1 MEPALSVLILMLA
14 ASTLDVGDCSLYRTS
29 IRTRRD
35 VLANATSGRPTTFD
49 HVYTIKLPGC
59 RSCAADV
66 SRPRARV
73 FEARDEA
80 PGDKQFEHVLDPT
93 KPVVFTHRI
102 NIPPQ
107 ACGCGDVQ
115 ALHRRLQALEKEVA
129 NLRKQCSSGRCCGSG
144 SAPDCGAHG
153 SPSPSGCSCVCEEGW
168 RGPTCAEPSCPP
180 GCRPPRGECS
190 GGRCVCRSGFTG
202 PDCSQEACPDDCND
216 QGRCID
222 GRCVCFPGYT
232 GHGCTEEEKA
242 PCPGGCKGHGKCV
255 GGKCICESGYSGPRC
270 GVKACP
276 NQCSN
281 RGRCVSGKCACKDGF
296 TGEDCSVGIPVAL
309 RLRMKKI
316 LETKATVEWDLPT
329 DNVDAWVITF
339 RPLKEEDGRL
349 INKLGGSRTSFEQT
363 GLASGQEY
371 EVTLQAQKDQQLGA
385 AVTRTFTTMIDSP
398 QNLRVV
404 SATNTTLELGW
415 KKPLAAI
422 DRYRLNYSSATGR
435 RSQVVVPAGSSQT
448 VLTGLEAGVEHTIS
462 LVGER
467 GHHQSKAAATKGTT
481 VIDSPRDLRTVA
493 VTDSTISLQWERS
506 VAQVDLYRISYTT
519 RSGQGGELTV
529 SGQDRTATLKGLE
542 KGTKYTISLV
552 GEQGKMKSEA
562 VITTATTESL
572 AHRELAGSHSSRPL
586 AANGSQSIQDI
597 SKAISRKIA
606 VAGLSADRD
615 AMGHPAVRHHTAL
628 GRKPFRSP
636 RVLLTTRP
644 PKPLP
649 TDDEKETEGRRSPGP
664 KAQQQS
670 LLGTGR
676 LGSPGRRVIVS
687 PGTKATPWGKDQ
699 HGGSPGRVSVPG
711 GMIHRTRSPEPIPIS
726 KGKYRLVGFPGAH
739 PRSRVRTPGIV
750 PTRGKHGSPG
760 SAPSPRG
767 QNEPDLYP
775 SLNRIPGTPLDGQ
788 QVSKG
793 AENPPQSGRSETS
806 PHGNPGEE
814 RNVEFETSSQ
824 ISSKTRRPPL
834 VHSPRHLIHQSS
846 PEQTGP
852 VVWNATSSCA
862 QLSWEVAGGPFDQLV
877 LAYQDS
883 LTQVV
888 QAKLVLRGNQQTAN
902 ITGLIVGK
910 SYDLFLYGSSLDH
923 PLQPV
928 NVTRFSVRGLDTGPV
943 TANKESEDLQTMPAD
958 VQEEGVEEQEEEEDE
973 DVDEE
978 EMGQEE
984 VGQEELEGEVTTP
997 STAGI
1002 PENTLRP
1009 STPSENQTPWWTP
1022 APFKDS
1028 LVTSQSFS
1036 TSGLFDV
1043 HGPRATPSPGVD
1055 YNAMLQTATDDTL
1068 SIPPTASTDQIVNFS
1083 DVLAREVKD
1092 RSLRLT
1098 WKVVGG
1104 TFDSFVV
1111 RYRET
1116 AGSAQWLERQVQGRY
1131 RSVLLKGL
1139 KAGTEYSL
1147 QLYGVHEGQRTEP
1160 YHLLVSTVFT
1170 KKIKTGT
1177 VGKLDTFVVSNI
1189 TDVSFLLTWTTK
1201 VQFDSFLIHY
1211 GVEGSRDVQK
1221 VRVAGELRSSIIT
1234 GLQPST
1240 KYTLHLY
1247 GVSSGQ
1253 RTKPITTTAT
1263 TDRST
1268 LRLGSLS
1275 IASVTSNSVRLSW
1288 TTDRTFDTFLIQY
1301 RVQGSQETRNI
1312 TVAGG
1317 KRVYLIG
1324 DLRPSTR
1331 YIIYLYGISGSVQTQ
1346 PLTTQ
1351 VTTAAG
1357 EDKDAPSLVKLGTLS
1372 TSTIT
1377 SNSVRLSWTT
1387 DRTVDTFLIQYRVQG
1402 SQETRNITV
1411 AGGKRV
1417 YLISG
1422 LRPST
1427 RYIIHL
1433 YGISGSLQTQ
1443 PLSTQVTTADPEDKD
1458 APSLERLGT
1467 LSTPTVTSNSVRLS
1481 WTTDRTFDTFLI
1493 QYRVQ
1498 GSQETRNITVAGGKR
1513 VYLISGLR
1521 PSTRYIIHLYGIS
1534 GSLQTQPLTTQ
1545 VTTTDPE
1552 DKDAP
1557 SPVRLGT
1564 LSTPTVTSNSVR
1576 LSWTTDRTFDTF
1588 LIQYRVQGSQETR
1601 NITVTGGKQVYLISS
1616 LRPSTRYII
1625 HLYGISGSL
1634 QTQPLSIQVTTTDP
1648 EDKDAPSPVRLG
1660 TLSTPT
1666 VTSNSVRLSWTTD
1679 RTFDTF
1685 LIQYRV
1691 QGSQETRNIT
1701 VASEK
1706 RVYLISGL
1714 RPSTRYIIH
1723 LYGISGSLQTQPLT
1737 TQVTTTALKE
1747 RDQPIKIVK
1756 LDGLSFSDVTD
1767 VSFQL
1772 SWRAEKVFDSFLIVY
1787 GVQGSEVTRN
1797 LSVSGERRLVVITGL
1812 RPSTSYTVRVYGVSA
1827 AGLTKSLTTL
1837 VTTKATALKERD
1849 QPIKIV
1855 KLDGLSFSDVTD
1867 DSFQLSWRAE
1877 KVFDSFLI
1885 VYGVQGSEV
1894 TRNLSVSGERR
1905 LVVITGLRP
1914 STTYTVR
1921 VYGVSAAG
1929 LTKSLTTLVTTKE
1942 TSQVQPSKA
1951 IKLESLSFSNI
1962 TTGSFRIS
1970 WRAAKIFDTF
1980 FILYGVQGSD
1990 VMRNISVTGDRRF
2003 TVLTG
2008 LRPGTTYTIRV
2019 YGVSASGHTEPITI
2033 IVTTK
2038 APAEKSKAKPKKLG
2052 SLTATRVTTN
2062 SIRLSWTAERGF
2074 EAFLVRYKEHA
2085 SGTTRNVTVSGDQR
2099 ALTITE
2105 LRPGTKYTVH
2115 VHGLVNGQRT
2125 KPLSRLIT
2133 TPDPE
2138 DKDALAP
2145 TELGTLSPPTV
2156 TSNSVRLSWTTDR
2169 TFDTFLIQYRVQ
2181 GSQETRNITVA
2192 GGKRVYLIGD
2202 LRPSTRYIIHL
2213 YGISGS
2219 VRTQPLTTQVTTE
2232 DPEDQE
2238 ASAPMKLGSLSPPTV
2253 TSNSVRLS
2261 WTTDRTFD
2269 TFLIQYRVQ
2278 GSQETRNITVTGG
2291 KQVYLIR
2298 GLRPSTRYIIHLYG
2312 ISGSVQTQPLS
2323 TQITTTAPAAPMKL
2337 GTLSPPTVTSNSV
2350 RLSWT
2355 TDRTFDSF
2363 LIQYRVQ
2370 GSQETRNITV
2380 TGGKQVYLIR
2390 GLRPST
2396 RYIIH
2401 LYGISGSL
2409 QTQPLSTQI
2418 TTTAP
2423 AAPMKLGTLSPPS
2436 ITSNSVRL
2444 SWTTDRTFDTFLI
2457 QYRVQGSQETRNI
2470 TVAGGKRVY
2479 IIGDL
2484 QPSTR
2489 YIIYLY
2495 GISGSVRTQPL
2506 STQVTTEAGEDK
2518 DAPSLERLGTLSTPT
2533 VTSNSVHLTWT
2544 TDRTFDTFLIQYR
2557 VQGSQETRNITVA
2570 GGKQVYLISGLRP
2583 STRYIIHLYG
2593 ISGSLQTQPLST
2605 QVTTTDPEDKDAP
2618 SPVRLGTLSTPTVT
2632 SNSVRLSWTT
2642 DRTFDTFLIQYRV
2655 QGSQETRNITVAG
2668 GKQVYLISGLHPSTR
2683 YIIHLYGISG
2693 SLQTQPL
2700 STQVT
2705 TTDPEDKDAPSPV
2718 RLGTLSTP
2726 TVTSNSVRL
2735 SWTTDRT
2742 FDTFLIQYR
2751 VQGSQETRNITVAGG
2766 KRVYLISG
2774 LRPSTRYI
2782 IHLYGI
2788 SGSLQTQ
2795 PLSTQ
2800 VTTTASE
2807 GPTAPVRL
2815 GTLSTPTVTS
2825 NSVRL
2830 SWTTDRT
2837 FDTFVIQYRV
2847 QGSQET
2853 QNITVAGGKRVY
2865 LISGLRP
2872 STRYIIHLYGISG
2885 SLQTQPLSTQ
2895 VTTTASEGPTAPVRL
2910 GTLSTPTVTSNSVRL
2925 SWTTDRTFDTFLIQ
2939 YRVQGSQ
2946 ETQNITVAGGKR
2958 VYLISGLRPSTRYII
2973 HLYGISG
2980 SLQTQPLSTQVT
2992 TTASEGPTAPVR
3004 LGTLS
3009 TPTVTSNSVRL
3020 SWTTDRT
3027 FDTFVIQYRVQG
3039 SQETQNI
3046 TVAGGKRVYLISGLR
3061 PSTRYIIHLYG
3072 ISGSLQTQPLTTQV
3086 TTTASTLMEGQKP
3099 MVVPTLDGVS
3109 VSRVTGHSLELSWE
3123 AGVSQETGV
3132 TGPSEKAELGG
3143 LSAMVE
3149 SASSVR
3155 LSWEARKAFDS
3166 FVVQYRPEGTE
3177 DVRKVSVKGSTRS
3190 RTVTGLR
3197 PSSKYTFYLY
3207 GVSRGRHTKPISA
3220 TVITKD
3226 TPVAASPARPGVS
3239 DITANS
3245 LQISWTVKHVYQF
3258 FLIQYRAHGSPGFQN
3273 LTVAADESSYSIT
3286 NLRPSTKYI
3295 IYLYG
3300 VHEMLLTRLMA
3311 LVATTAAS
3319 IVQEGVRPGQP
3330 RALGSLSVS
3339 NITADSL
3346 ELSWSARWRFD
3357 SFVIQYRAQG
3367 SERVQRVRVAGNRR
3381 SYIILGL
3388 QPSTKY
3394 TVYVHGASGGRRTD
3408 PLSIVISTTASVDT
3422 NGVRPSQLSKLIR
3435 LSGNNVTE
3443 NSLQVHWA
3451 AERGFDSFVIQYGA
3465 EGSADTQNITAA
3477 GDQHTAFIT
3486 GLKPATT
3493 YRVSLI
3499 GLSGNRRTRPLTTT
3513 VTTTVSRMVEQ
3524 VKSIMFGSLS
3534 FSNITANSLQLS
3546 WEMDGT
3552 FDSFLIEYVA
3562 QGSDVRNNFTVAGD
3576 RRSAYITGLKPATN
3590 YTIYLYGVSRGKLSR
3605 PLEARLTIR
3614 AVPVHSTSI
3623 SSLGGVSV
3631 SDVTSHGLRLSWTV
3645 EEGAFDSFLVR
3656 YADTKGRLASKE
3668 ITASGDRRRI
3678 TLTDLSPGTEYQLS
3692 LYGVLDGQETNAI
3705 PITALT
3711 AQERQNGMSFT
3722 DITDTSVT
3730 ISWAAA
3736 SEPVDTYKIFY
3747 VPTIQ
3752 GDPRSRSVDG
3762 ARTSITLS
3770 GLQPSTQYEV
3780 NLVPMRGRV
3789 ESPPILGRFTTA
3801 PDPPSHLRAIDV
3813 SGTRAVLQWKPAAA
3827 PIDHYVVSYKAEGIP
3842 TVRRTVPS
3850 NSAELP
3856 LVGLRPRTVY
3866 TAEIHSVQGV
3876 RRSSLVRVS
3885 FTTVPV
3891 HIPFP
3896 KNCEEELSNGRT
3908 ESNIVTLYLTG
3919 NKEQPIRVFCDMTT
3933 DGGGWIVFQRRMNG
3947 KLNFTRSWK
3956 DYVAGFGDLA
3966 AEHWLGLENLH
3977 QLTSQQRFELR
3988 VDLRAG
3994 EESVYATYDNFVV
4007 EDAAVKYRLGLGK
4020 YAGTAGNSLA
4030 YHRGSNFTTVDEDND
4045 NSLTNCAV
4053 SYRGGW
4059 WYQNCHRVNLNGE
4072 YGNNKDHQG
4081 VNWFGW
4087 KGFEFSIPFAEMKMR
4102 PHRVDRRE

>member
-1 MEPALSVLILMLA
+1 MEAALSVLILMLA

-35 VLANATSGRPTTFD
+35 VLANATSGLPATFD

-129 NLRKQCSSGRCCGSG
+129 NLRKQCSSSRCCGSG

-153 SPSPSGCSCVCEEGW
+153 SLGPSGCSCVCEEGW
-168 RGPTCAEPSCPP
+168 RGPTCSEPSCPP
-180 GCRPPRGECS
+180 GCLPPRGECS
-190 GGRCVCRSGFTG
+190 GGRCVCRSGFRG

-232 GHGCTEEEKA
+232 GRGCTEEEKA
-242 PCPGGCKGHGKCV
+242 ACPGDCRGHGKCV
-255 GGKCICESGYSGPRC
+255 GGKCVCEPGYSGPRC

-296 TGEDCSVGIPVAL
+296 TGEDCSVVIPVAL

-339 RPLKEEDGRL
+339 QPLKEEDGRL

-371 EVTLQAQKDQQLGA
+371 EVTLQAQKDEQLGT

-435 RSQVVVPAGSSQT
+435 RSQEVVPAGSSHT

-467 GHHQSKAAATKGTT
+467 GQHQSKAAATKGTT
-481 VIDSPRDLRTVA
+481 VIDSPRDLRTVV

-519 RSGQGGELTV
+519 RSGRGGELTV

-615 AMGHPAVRHHTAL
+615 AMGHPAVRHPTAL

-649 TDDEKETEGRRSPGP
+649 ADDEKETEGRRSPGA

-670 LLGTGR
+670 LVGTGK

-711 GMIHRTRSPEPIPIS
+711 GMIHRSRSPEPIPIS
-726 KGKYRLVGFPGAH
+726 KGKHRLVGFPGAH

-750 PTRGKHGSPG
+750 
-760 SAPSPRG
+760 PSPRG

-788 QVSKG
+788 QISKG
-793 AENPPQSGRSETS
+793 AENPPQSGRSETT

-814 RNVEFETSSQ
+814 RNIEFETSSQ

-834 VHSPRHLIHQSS
+834 VHSPRHLIHQVS

-877 LAYQDS
+877 LAYRDS

-888 QAKLVLRGNQQTAN
+888 QAKLVLRGSQQTAN

-928 NVTRFSVRGLDTGPV
+928 NVTRFSVWGLDTGPV
-943 TANKESEDLQTMPAD
+943 TPNKESDDLQTMPAG
-958 VQEEGVEEQEEEEDE
+958 VQEEGIEEQEEEEEDE

-997 STAGI
+997 STAGT

-1036 TSGLFDV
+1036 TSGLFDA
-1043 HGPRATPSPGVD
+1043 HGPRATSSPGVD

-1116 AGSAQWLERQVQGRY
+1116 AGSAQWLERQVQGHY

-1147 QLYGVHEGQRTEP
+1147 QLYGVHEGRRTEP
-1160 YHLLVSTVFT
+1160 YHLLVTTVFT

-1211 GVEGSRDVQK
+1211 GVEVSRDVQK

-1275 IASVTSNSVRLSW
+1275 IAS
-1288 TTDRTFDTFLIQY
+1288 I
-1301 RVQGSQETRNI
+1301 
-1312 TVAGG
+1312 
-1317 KRVYLIG
+1317 
-1324 DLRPSTR
+1324 
-1331 YIIYLYGISGSVQTQ
+1331 
-1346 PLTTQ
+1346 
-1351 VTTAAG
+1351 
-1357 EDKDAPSLVKLGTLS
+1357 
-1372 TSTIT
+1372 
-1377 SNSVRLSWTT
+1377 
-1387 DRTVDTFLIQYRVQG
+1387 
-1402 SQETRNITV
+1402 
-1411 AGGKRV
+1411 
-1417 YLISG
+1417 
-1422 LRPST
+1422 
-1427 RYIIHL
+1427 
-1433 YGISGSLQTQ
+1433 
-1443 PLSTQVTTADPEDKD
+1443 
-1458 APSLERLGT
+1458 
-1467 LSTPTVTSNSVRLS
+1467 
-1481 WTTDRTFDTFLI
+1481 
-1493 QYRVQ
+1493 
-1498 GSQETRNITVAGGKR
+1498 
-1513 VYLISGLR
+1513 
-1521 PSTRYIIHLYGIS
+1521 
-1534 GSLQTQPLTTQ
+1534 
-1545 VTTTDPE
+1545 
-1552 DKDAP
+1552 
-1557 SPVRLGT
+1557 
-1564 LSTPTVTSNSVR
+1564 
-1576 LSWTTDRTFDTF
+1576 
-1588 LIQYRVQGSQETR
+1588 
-1601 NITVTGGKQVYLISS
+1601 
-1616 LRPSTRYII
+1616 
-1625 HLYGISGSL
+1625 
-1634 QTQPLSIQVTTTDP
+1634 
-1648 EDKDAPSPVRLG
+1648 
-1660 TLSTPT
+1660 
-1666 VTSNSVRLSWTTD
+1666 
-1679 RTFDTF
+1679 
-1685 LIQYRV
+1685 
-1691 QGSQETRNIT
+1691 
-1701 VASEK
+1701 
-1706 RVYLISGL
+1706 
-1714 RPSTRYIIH
+1714 
-1723 LYGISGSLQTQPLT
+1723 
-1737 TQVTTTALKE
+1737 
-1747 RDQPIKIVK
+1747 
-1756 LDGLSFSDVTD
+1756 
-1767 VSFQL
+1767 
-1772 SWRAEKVFDSFLIVY
+1772 
-1787 GVQGSEVTRN
+1787 
-1797 LSVSGERRLVVITGL
+1797 
-1812 RPSTSYTVRVYGVSA
+1812 
-1827 AGLTKSLTTL
+1827 
-1837 VTTKATALKERD
+1837 
-1849 QPIKIV
+1849 
-1855 KLDGLSFSDVTD
+1855 
-1867 DSFQLSWRAE
+1867 
-1877 KVFDSFLI
+1877 
-1885 VYGVQGSEV
+1885 
-1894 TRNLSVSGERR
+1894 
-1905 LVVITGLRP
+1905 
-1914 STTYTVR
+1914 
-1921 VYGVSAAG
+1921 
-1929 LTKSLTTLVTTKE
+1929 
-1942 TSQVQPSKA
+1942 
-1951 IKLESLSFSNI
+1951 
-1962 TTGSFRIS
+1962 
-1970 WRAAKIFDTF
+1970 
-1980 FILYGVQGSD
+1980 
-1990 VMRNISVTGDRRF
+1990 
-2003 TVLTG
+2003 
-2008 LRPGTTYTIRV
+2008 
-2019 YGVSASGHTEPITI
+2019 
-2033 IVTTK
+2033 
-2038 APAEKSKAKPKKLG
+2038 
-2052 SLTATRVTTN
+2052 
-2062 SIRLSWTAERGF
+2062 
-2074 EAFLVRYKEHA
+2074 
-2085 SGTTRNVTVSGDQR
+2085 
-2099 ALTITE
+2099 
-2105 LRPGTKYTVH
+2105 
-2115 VHGLVNGQRT
+2115 
-2125 KPLSRLIT
+2125 
-2133 TPDPE
+2133 
-2138 DKDALAP
+2138 
-2145 TELGTLSPPTV
+2145 
-2156 TSNSVRLSWTTDR
+2156 
-2169 TFDTFLIQYRVQ
+2169 
-2181 GSQETRNITVA
+2181 
-2192 GGKRVYLIGD
+2192 
-2202 LRPSTRYIIHL
+2202 
-2213 YGISGS
+2213 
-2219 VRTQPLTTQVTTE
+2219 
-2232 DPEDQE
+2232 
-2238 ASAPMKLGSLSPPTV
+2238 
-2253 TSNSVRLS
+2253 
-2261 WTTDRTFD
+2261 
-2269 TFLIQYRVQ
+2269 
-2278 GSQETRNITVTGG
+2278 
-2291 KQVYLIR
+2291 
-2298 GLRPSTRYIIHLYG
+2298 
-2312 ISGSVQTQPLS
+2312 
-2323 TQITTTAPAAPMKL
+2323 
-2337 GTLSPPTVTSNSV
+2337 TSNSV

-2370 GSQETRNITV
+2370 GSQETRNSTV
-2380 TGGKQVYLIR
+2380 AGGKRVYLIR
-2390 GLRPST
+2390 DLRPST
-2396 RYIIH
+2396 RYIIY
-2401 LYGISGSL
+2401 LYGISGSVR
-2409 QTQPLSTQI
+2409 TQPLTTQV
-2418 TTTAP
+2418 TTA
-2423 AAPMKLGTLSPPS
+2423 ADAPSLVKLGTLSTS
-2436 ITSNSVRL
+2436 TITSNSVHL
-2444 SWTTDRTFDTFLI
+2444 SWTTDRIFDTFLI

-2470 TVAGGKRVY
+2470 TVAGEKR
-2479 IIGDL
+2479 
-2484 QPSTR
+2484 
-2489 YIIYLY
+2489 
-2495 GISGSVRTQPL
+2495 
-2506 STQVTTEAGEDK
+2506 
-2518 DAPSLERLGTLSTPT
+2518 
-2533 VTSNSVHLTWT
+2533 
-2544 TDRTFDTFLIQYR
+2544 
-2557 VQGSQETRNITVA
+2557 
-2570 GGKQVYLISGLRP
+2570 
-2583 STRYIIHLYG
+2583 
-2593 ISGSLQTQPLST
+2593 
-2605 QVTTTDPEDKDAP
+2605 
-2618 SPVRLGTLSTPTVT
+2618 
-2632 SNSVRLSWTT
+2632 
-2642 DRTFDTFLIQYRV
+2642 
-2655 QGSQETRNITVAG
+2655 
-2668 GKQVYLISGLHPSTR
+2668 VYLISGLHPSTR

-2705 TTDPEDKDAPSPV
+2705 TADPEDKDAPSPV

-2782 IHLYGI
+2782 ILLYGI

-2800 VTTTASE
+2800 VTTTAGEDKDAPS
-2807 GPTAPVRL
+2807 PVRL

-2837 FDTFVIQYRV
+2837 FDTFLIQYRVQGSQETRNITVAGEKRVYLISGLRPSTRYIIHLYGISGSLRTQPLTTQVTTTALKERDQPIKTVKLDGLSFSDVTDVSFQLSWRAEKVFDSFLVVYGVQGSEVTRNLSVSGERRLVVITGLRPSTTYTVRVYGVSAAGLTKSLTTLVTTKASKERDQPIKIIKLDDLSFSDVTDVSFQLSWRAEKVFDSFLVVYGVQGSEVTRNLSVSGERRLVVITGLRPSTTYTVRVYGVSATGLTKSLTTLVTTKETSQMQPSKAIKLESLSFSNITTGSFRISWRAAKIFDTFVILYGVQGLDVMRNISVTGDRRFTVLTGLRPGTTYTIRVYGVSASGHTEPITTIVTTKAPTEKSKAKPKKLGSLTATRVTTNSIHLSWTAERGFEAFLVRYKEHASGTTRNVTVSGDRRALTITELRPGTKYTVHIHGLVNGQRTKPLSRLITTPAATDKPTVRLGTLSTPTITSNSVRLSWTTDRTFDSFLIQYRV

-2853 QNITVAGGKRVY
+2853 QNITVAGGKRVYLIGDLRPSTRYIIHLYGISGSLQTQPLTTQITTTDPEDKDALAPTELGTLSPPTVTSNSVHLSWTTDRTFDTFLIQYRVQGSQETRNITVTGGKRVYLIGDLRPSTRYIIYLYGISGSVRTQPLTTQVTTSDPEDQEAAAPMKLGTLSPPTVTSNSVSLSWTTDRTFDTFLIQYRVQGSQETRNITVTGGKRVYLIRGLRPSTRYIIHLYGISGSLRTQPLTTQITTTAPVAPMKLGTLSPPTVTSNSVRLSWTTDRTFDSFLIQYRVQGSQETRNITVTGGKQVYLISGLRPSTRYIIHLYGISGSLRTQPLTTQITTTAPAAPMKLGTLSRPSVTSNSVRLSWTTDRTFDTFLIRYRVQGSQETRNITVTGGKRVYLISGLRPSTRYIIHLYGISGSLRTQPLTTQVTTEAGEDKDAPSLVKLGTLSTSTITSNSVRLSWTTDRTFDTFLIQYRVQGSQETRNITVAGGKRVYLIGDLRPSTRYIIYLYGISGSLQTQPLSTQVTTTDPEDKDAPSPVRLGTLSPPTVTSNSVRLSWTTDRTFDTFLIQYRVQGSQETRNITVTGGKQVYLISGLRPSTRYIILLYGISGSLQTQPLSTQVTTTDLVAYFLWTNKFCQGPQTACWKPILKFGRLCSHLRCADCSEIYVSSYLNLAVSDPEDKGAPSPVRLGTLSTPTVTSNSVRLSWTTDRTFDSFLIQYRVQGSQETRNITVTGGKQVY

-2925 SWTTDRTFDTFLIQ
+2925 SWTTDRTFDSFLIQ

-2946 ETQNITVAGGKR
+2946 ETRNITVTGGKQ

-2980 SLQTQPLSTQVT
+2980 SLRTQPLS
-2992 TTASEGPTAPVR
+2992 
-3004 LGTLS
+3004 
-3009 TPTVTSNSVRL
+3009 
-3020 SWTTDRT
+3020 
-3027 FDTFVIQYRVQG
+3027 
-3039 SQETQNI
+3039 
-3046 TVAGGKRVYLISGLR
+3046 
-3061 PSTRYIIHLYG
+3061 
-3072 ISGSLQTQPLTTQV
+3072 TQV

-3123 AGVSQETGV
+3123 AGGTFDSFLVEYVATGSADVRILTVTGERRNTAIIGLRPISQETGV
-3132 TGPSEKAELGG
+3132 TGPSEEAELGG

-3177 DVRKVSVKGSTRS
+3177 DVRKVSVKGSIRS

-3319 IVQEGVRPGQP
+3319 TAQEGVRPGQP

-3367 SERVQRVRVAGNRR
+3367 SERVQRIRVAGSRR
-3381 SYIILGL
+3381 SYVILGL
-3388 QPSTKY
+3388 RPSTKY
-3394 TVYVHGASGGRRTD
+3394 TVYIHGVSGGRRTD
-3408 PLSIVISTTASVDT
+3408 PLSIVISTTVFLAAASVDT

-3477 GDQHTAFIT
+3477 GDQHSAFIT

-3513 VTTTVSRMVEQ
+3513 LTTAVSRMVEQ

-3605 PLEARLTIR
+3605 PLEARLTIT
-3614 AVPVHSTSI
+3614 AVPVHSTSV

-3668 ITASGDRRRI
+3668 IKASGDRRRI
-3678 TLTDLSPGTEYQLS
+3678 TLTDLSPDTEYQLS

-3730 ISWAAA
+3730 ISWTAAL
-3736 SEPVDTYKIFY
+3736 EPVDTYKIFY

-3801 PDPPSHLRAIDV
+3801 PDPPSHLQAIDV

-3842 TVRRTVPS
+3842 AIRRTVPS

-3856 LVGLRPRTVY
+3856 LVGLRPRTMY

-3885 FTTVPV
+3885 FTTIPV

-3908 ESNIVTLYLTG
+3908 ESNIATLYLTG
-3919 NKEQPIRVFCDMTT
+3919 NKERPIRVFCDMTT

-3947 KLNFTRSWK
+3947 QLNFTRSWK

-3977 QLTSQQRFELR
+3977 QLTSQQRFEMR

-4007 EDAAVKYRLGLGK
+4007 EGAAVKYRLGLGR

-4102 PHRVDRRE
+4102 PHRADRRE